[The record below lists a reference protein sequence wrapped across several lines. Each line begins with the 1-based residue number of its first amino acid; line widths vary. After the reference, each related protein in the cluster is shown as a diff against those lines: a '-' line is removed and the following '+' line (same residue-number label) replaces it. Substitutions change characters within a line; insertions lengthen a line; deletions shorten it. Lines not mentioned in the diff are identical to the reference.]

1 MLSSNHQSKEYLTG
15 GFIMKVVVAVDSF
28 KGSMTSME
36 AGMAVKTGVFA
47 AHSDAE
53 VVVKPLA
60 DGGEGTT
67 DALIEGLNGE
77 RIDLTVTG
85 PYHEPVHAYYGYLKD
100 TNTAV
105 MEMAT
110 AAGITI
116 SDKKNPMEATT
127 YGVGEMILHAINKG
141 IRNFIIGIGGSA
153 TNDGG
158 IGMLKALGF
167 TFLDAKGED
176 VGEGGQALAKVAAVK
191 DSDKKALLSECNF
204 KIACDVTNPLCGFQ
218 GATYIYGPQK
228 GVTSEMLPVLDTG
241 MENYAKITAQVIGKN
256 NMNASGAG
264 AAGGLGFAFLSYLN
278 GELTPGIQLI
288 LNAVHLEEE
297 MKNADVV
304 VTGEGRLDHQTAM
317 GKAPV
322 GVAKLGKKYGAKT
335 VAFAG
340 SVTKEAVACNEA
352 GIDAFFPIV
361 RGISTLEEAMDPD
374 TAKANMAAAAE
385 QVFRLL

>member
-1 MLSSNHQSKEYLTG
+1 
-15 GFIMKVVVAVDSF
+15 
-28 KGSMTSME
+28 ME
-36 AGMAVKTGVFA
+36 AGMAVKAGVLA
-47 AHSDAE
+47 AHKDAE
-53 VVVKPLA
+53 VIVKPLA

-77 RIDLTVTG
+77 RVDVTVTG
-85 PYHEPVHAYYGYLKD
+85 PYHEPVNAYYGYLKD

-105 MEMAT
+105 MEMAS

-116 SDKKNPMEATT
+116 SEQKDPMIATT

-167 TFLDAKGED
+167 TFLDKDGQD
-176 VGEGGQALAKVAAVK
+176 TGEGGQALAKVASVRL
-191 DSDKKALLSECNF
+191 SDNAELLSQCNF

-228 GVTSEMLPVLDTG
+228 GVTSEMLPVLDAG
-241 MENYAKITAQVIGKN
+241 MENYAKVTSQTIGKD

-288 LNAVHLEEE
+288 LNAVHLEDE

-322 GVAKLGKKYGAKT
+322 GVAKLGKNMVQKPSLLQEASQKKPLPATKPVLMHFSRSSVESPPSVKPWIRLLPKPIWLQRWNRYS
-335 VAFAG
+335 VCFNFVPFLPLPAG
-340 SVTKEAVACNEA
+340 PSPVCQR
-352 GIDAFFPIV
+352 AFFAYKT
-361 RGISTLEEAMDPD
+361 GIL
-374 TAKANMAAAAE
+374 AADS
-385 QVFRLL
+385 L